1 MYCRIRELNETETNV
16 LEDFLYEAIFIPKGV
31 EKPSRDIINEPEL
44 QIYIKDFGT
53 KRGDFCLVAEVENKI
68 VGAAW
73 SRIINDYGHI
83 DNETPSL
90 SISLYNEYRGLGI
103 GTELMNQL
111 LDLLKTKGFKQS
123 SLSVQKANYAS
134 KMYRKLGFEIVR
146 ENDEEYVMAIKLD
159 C

>member
-1 MYCRIRELNETETNV
+1 MDYKIREIYKDEISILY
-16 LEDFLYEAIFIPKGV
+16 DFLYEAIFIPKGV

-53 KRGDFCLVAEVENKI
+53 KRGDYCLVAEVENKI

-73 SRIINDYGHI
+73 SRIINDYRHI

-111 LDLLKTKGFKQS
+111 LDLLKNKGFKQS

>member
-83 DNETPSL
+83 DSETPSL

-111 LDLLKTKGFKQS
+111 LDLLKNKGFKQS

>member
-16 LEDFLYEAIFIPKGV
+16 LEDFLYEAIFIPEGV

-103 GTELMNQL
+103 GTELMKQL

>member
-1 MYCRIRELNETETNV
+1 MYCRFRELNETETNV
-16 LEDFLYEAIFIPKGV
+16 LEDFLYEAIFIPEGV

-53 KRGDFCLVAEVENKI
+53 KRGDYCLVAEVENKI

-123 SLSVQKANYAS
+123 SLSVQKANYAF

>member
-1 MYCRIRELNETETNV
+1 MDYKIREIYKDEISILY
-16 LEDFLYEAIFIPKGV
+16 DFLYEAIFIPKGV

-44 QIYIKDFGT
+44 QIYIKDFGR
-53 KRGDFCLVAEVENKI
+53 KRGDYCLVAEVENKI

-83 DNETPSL
+83 HNETPSL

-103 GTELMNQL
+103 GTELMKQL

-123 SLSVQKANYAS
+123 SLSVQKANYAF

>member
-1 MYCRIRELNETETNV
+1 MYCRFRELNETETNV
-16 LEDFLYEAIFIPKGV
+16 LEDFLYEAIFIPEGV

-53 KRGDFCLVAEVENKI
+53 KRGDYCLVAEVENKI

-103 GTELMNQL
+103 GTELMKQL

-123 SLSVQKANYAS
+123 SLSVQKANYAF

>member
-1 MYCRIRELNETETNV
+1 MYCRFRELNETETNV
-16 LEDFLYEAIFIPKGV
+16 LEDFLYEAIFIPEGV

-53 KRGDFCLVAEVENKI
+53 KRGDYCLVAEVENKI

-111 LDLLKTKGFKQS
+111 LVLLKNKGFKQS
-123 SLSVQKANYAS
+123 SLSVQKANYAF

>member
-16 LEDFLYEAIFIPKGV
+16 LEDFLYEAIFIPKVV

-83 DNETPSL
+83 DSETPSL

-111 LDLLKTKGFKQS
+111 LDLLKNKGFKQS

>member
-111 LDLLKTKGFKQS
+111 LDLLKNKGFKQS

>member
-53 KRGDFCLVAEVENKI
+53 KRGDYCLVAEVENKI

-103 GTELMNQL
+103 GTELMKQL

-123 SLSVQKANYAS
+123 SLSVQKANYAF

>member
-16 LEDFLYEAIFIPKGV
+16 LEDFLYEAIFIPKVV

-90 SISLYNEYRGLGI
+90 SISLYNEYIGLGI

-111 LDLLKTKGFKQS
+111 LDLLKNKGFKQS

>member
-1 MYCRIRELNETETNV
+1 MDYKIREIYKDEISILY
-16 LEDFLYEAIFIPKGV
+16 DFLYEAIFIPEGV

-53 KRGDFCLVAEVENKI
+53 KRGDYCLVAEVENKI

-103 GTELMNQL
+103 GTELMKQL

-123 SLSVQKANYAS
+123 SLSVQKANYAF

>member
-90 SISLYNEYRGLGI
+90 SISLYNEYIGLGI

-111 LDLLKTKGFKQS
+111 LDLLKNKGFKQS

>member
-1 MYCRIRELNETETNV
+1 M
-16 LEDFLYEAIFIPKGV
+16 YEAIYIPEGAI
-31 EKPSRDIINEPEL
+31 KPGRNIIKDPEL
-44 QIYIKDFGT
+44 KIYIKDFGT
-53 KRGDFCLVAEVENKI
+53 QQGDYCLVSEVEDKI
-68 VGAAW
+68 IGAAW

-90 SISLYNEYRGLGI
+90 SISLFNEYRGLGI
-103 GTELMNQL
+103 GTELMKQL
-111 LDLLKTKGFKQS
+111 LNLLKTKGFKQA

-134 KMYRKLGFEIVR
+134 HMYRKFGFEIVK

>member
-111 LDLLKTKGFKQS
+111 LDLLKNKGFKQS

-146 ENDEEYVMAIKLD
+146 ENDEVYVMAIKLD

>member
-103 GTELMNQL
+103 GTELMKQL
-111 LDLLKTKGFKQS
+111 LDLLKNKGFKQS

>member
-123 SLSVQKANYAS
+123 SLSVQKANYAF

>member
-16 LEDFLYEAIFIPKGV
+16 LEDFLYEAIFIPEGV

-53 KRGDFCLVAEVENKI
+53 KRGDYCLVAEVENKI

-103 GTELMNQL
+103 GTELMKQL

-123 SLSVQKANYAS
+123 SLSVQKANYAF

>member
-16 LEDFLYEAIFIPKGV
+16 LEDFLYEAIFIPKVV

-111 LDLLKTKGFKQS
+111 LDLLKNKGFKQS